1 MVWTS
6 SGNFDPISVNGLAN
20 CLHIDINSISGLD
33 FSMYFGYWTDVY
45 VYQKGNF
52 LETYQKKQYL
62 QLLGSSYKY
71 NLDYEVVSVENDQC
85 IADLQYSKD
94 ECIWNEID
102 TVSNKFNFEKRQ
114 KLLIVDRMQFQSHSL
129 LERTPFSSSRL

>member
-1 MVWTS
+1 MVWSS
-6 SGNFDPISVNGLAN
+6 SGNFDPISVYGLAN
-20 CLHIDINSISGLD
+20 CLHIDLNSISGLE

-71 NLDYEVVSVENDQC
+71 DLDYEVVSVENDQC

-102 TVSNKFNFEKRQ
+102 TVSNQFNVEF
-114 KLLIVDRMQFQSHSL
+114 
-129 LERTPFSSSRL
+129 